1 MRETQGVGAC
11 DLGIVPGQASEVCRV
26 MGTQTSG
33 KFVKNKSDSLPRP
46 LHMERS
52 AGNDTTNAPAP
63 LLRGAANDTDRP
75 PKSPGLSA
83 AVP

>member
-1 MRETQGVGAC
+1 MRERQGVGAC

-26 MGTQTSG
+26 MGTQTFG
-33 KFVKNKSDSLPRP
+33 KFVKNKSDSLPLP

-52 AGNDTTNAPAP
+52 
-63 LLRGAANDTDRP
+63 AANDTDRP
-75 PKSPGLSA
+75 PQSPGLSA